1 MNETNTSNIC
11 EGVKKKK
18 RGRKPSK
25 NNKNYFSDKEEIAV
39 LKFLDANSQEE
50 KNRIYNE
57 SLREPFNKM
66 VESIIRGCRNGNGK
80 RNPFFIPNEETGT
93 TFNDTLSFLLTKVD
107 KFDCDLGKKAYSY
120 YSNICKNYI
129 IGRIVSYKKNLI
141 RNPSYDD
148 EDNTTITT
156 NELDKIPSNEND
168 NVIASEVVSRL
179 VKRIKKMLESEDD
192 FSLKDSEIKLGKALI
207 NLLENWDY
215 VISTDGSNK
224 LNKSAILFFL
234 REQTGLDTKGI
245 RDNMKKY
252 KKEFL
257 SIKRNIL
264 ESL

>member
-1 MNETNTSNIC
+1 MDDKIC
-11 EGVKKKK
+11 DNVKNKK

-25 NNKNYFSDKEEIAV
+25 NNKNYFSEKEEIAV
-39 LKFLDANSQEE
+39 LKFLDSDSQEE

-57 SLREPFNKM
+57 VLREPFNKM

-80 RNPFFIPNEETGT
+80 RNPFFIPNEETGS

-107 KFDCDLGKKAYSY
+107 KFDCSLGKKAYSY

-148 EDNTTITT
+148 DDSTTITS
-156 NELDKIPSNEND
+156 EDVDKIPMIEND
-168 NVIASEVVSRL
+168 NIIASEIVSKL
-179 VKRIKKMLESEDD
+179 IKQIRKMVESPES
-192 FSLKDSEIKLGKALI
+192 FSLKDTEIKLGKALI

-245 RDNMKKY
+245 RDNMKKF
-252 KKEFL
+252 KKEFVT
-257 SIKRNIL
+257 IKKNVL
-264 ESL
+264 ES